1 MHRNF
6 NIVIK
11 IVGKHPPELL
21 CKYCDELETTD
32 HIILLC
38 KQNSEERKLMMDGPR
53 TLVTVGG
60 KRF

>member
-1 MHRNF
+1 MYRNL

-21 CKYCDELETTD
+21 RKYCDELETTD

-38 KQNSEERKLMMDGPR
+38 KQNNEERKLMMDGLR
-53 TLVTVGG
+53 TPVTVGG

>member
-1 MHRNF
+1 MQSNL
-6 NIVIK
+6 NIILN

-21 CKYCDELETTD
+21 CNYCDELETTD

-38 KQNSEERKLMMDGPR
+38 KQNSEERKLMVDGLR
-53 TLVTVGG
+53 TPGTVGG